1 MTAETAE
8 NKLNV
13 FCALLEFFVQSH
25 RPGAPWRDMVNRS
38 HADMPH

>member
-13 FCALLEFFVQSH
+13 FCALLEFSFSH
-25 RPGAPWRDMVNRS
+25 IDQARLGATW
-38 HADMPH
+38 